1 MNIANMM
8 NIAKRED
15 YERQINNL
23 YEKDRQEMYEWLYK
37 FSADNLYI
45 PTNLNI
51 QNLCLR
57 MIVDWAYSSYY
68 NPLKK

>member
-1 MNIANMM
+1 MIM

-15 YERQINNL
+15 YEREINNL
-23 YEKDRQEMYEWLYK
+23 YEKDKQEMYEWL
-37 FSADNLYI
+37 FNFNEDNLYI

-57 MIVDWAYSSYY
+57 MIVDWAYSRYH

>member
-1 MNIANMM
+1 MM

-23 YEKDRQEMYEWLYK
+23 CEKDRQEMYEWLYK

-57 MIVDWAYSSYY
+57 MIVDWAYSSYH
-68 NPLKK
+68 NPLGK